1 MFERKYQTE
10 NIHLILLNDSYSLI
24 GVVLITCE
32 SETPI
37 LSPRQSNS
45 IYVIVLRSSPESAGF
60 TKSVFFQETR
70 FYLKL
75 KYVDFIVISSF
86 LMRNGRSTDQGVFLS
101 FKYCGKRR
109 TYKAWCYNSEQIKK
123 HHDFL
128 RDNKKVNRLHNMH
141 IYYKV

>member
-37 LSPRQSNS
+37 MSPRQSNS

-60 TKSVFFQETR
+60 TKSGFFFQETR
-70 FYLKL
+70 FNLKL

-101 FKYCGKRR
+101 FKYCGKPR
-109 TYKAWCYNSEQIKK
+109 TYKA
-123 HHDFL
+123 
-128 RDNKKVNRLHNMH
+128 
-141 IYYKV
+141 